1 MCLTGC
7 RDGKPADLDR
17 EGIEAQAQ
25 TLAENGLR
33 VLAVAGGET
42 GATRHDHPPEEEAL
56 FGLILHGL
64 VGFIDP
70 LRPEAVESVK
80 ICKTAG
86 IQVLMITGDHPA
98 TAGAVAGELGLS
110 DRDEPVVTGE

>member
-1 MCLTGC
+1 M
-7 RDGKPADLDR
+7 
-17 EGIEAQAQ
+17 
-25 TLAENGLR
+25 AEKGLR

-42 GATRHDHPPEEEAL
+42 ESTPSGGSAEDEAL
-56 FGLILHGL
+56 SGLLFHGL

-98 TAGAVAGELGLS
+98 TAGAIARELGLS
-110 DRDEPVVTGE
+110 DHDEPVVTGAQLSEAGTAGQPGI